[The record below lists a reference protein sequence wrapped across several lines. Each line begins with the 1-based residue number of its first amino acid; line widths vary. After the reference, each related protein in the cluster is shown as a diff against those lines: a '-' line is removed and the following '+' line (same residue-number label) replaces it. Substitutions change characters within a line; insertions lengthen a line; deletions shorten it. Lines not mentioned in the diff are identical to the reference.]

1 MEILKWRLFLNN
13 SLSKIDQLFSLII
26 QSYLYLI
33 FKSLSDFLNRR
44 GQLLDLDYLASIS
57 LPNQYDTD
65 LENFWTQSSKKIE
78 NKTCVNFILKV

>member
-13 SLSKIDQLFSLII
+13 SLFKIDQLFSLNI

-65 LENFWTQSSKKIE
+65 LENFWTQTS
-78 NKTCVNFILKV
+78 